1 MSYCRY
7 YSLVGLVKKVYPWY
21 DAYKLVLYD
30 SKHDN
35 IKTKLAYLKLKD
47 KKRKGKRRKI
57 YVSDFGSMIDD
68 LVRTCNVRKVISVNV
83 VFKETKNVF
92 GVPYF
97 SDFNHYSDKFKCCDF
112 KKLHMVAPDYDEI
125 IYLHHGF
132 SKDLDKENVEI
143 EGYKKHKK
151 PSRGVLKFC
160 YTKIL
165 KL

>member
-7 YSLVGLVKKVYPWY
+7 YSLVGLVKKVYPWC

-35 IKTKLAYLKLKD
+35 IKTKLAYLKLND

-57 YVSDFGSMIDD
+57 YVSESGVMIDD
-68 LVRTCNVRKVISVNV
+68 LVRTCNVRKLISVNIV
-83 VFKETKNVF
+83 IKEIKNVF
-92 GVPYF
+92 DIPYF

-112 KKLHMVAPDYDEI
+112 KKLHTISPEYDNI

-143 EGYKKHKK
+143 EGYSKRKKHK
-151 PSRGVLKFC
+151 SGVLKFC